1 VTDAEARALGI
12 WLMHAAI
19 RLAPEFRFV
28 VAIHCG
34 LNWEVNADLASRSPM
49 RIVPLLMR
57 YRSTTFD
64 LYHAGIPWVREMG
77 AIGNQ
82 YPNANLDL
90 CWTHQISPHMTE
102 HFLNEWIDMV
112 PSNKIVGFGGDV
124 GAGPYKVYGA
134 LCLARENI
142 ARALAARIR
151 RREMSERRAL
161 EVCRSWLY
169 DNPKRIYG
177 L

>member
-1 VTDAEARALGI
+1 
-12 WLMHAAI
+12 M
-19 RLAPEFRFV
+19 
-28 VAIHCG
+28 
-34 LNWEVNADLASRSPM
+34 
-49 RIVPLLMR
+49 
-57 YRSTTFD
+57 
-64 LYHAGIPWVREMG
+64 
-77 AIGNQ
+77 
-82 YPNANLDL
+82 
-90 CWTHQISPHMTE
+90 
-102 HFLNEWIDMV
+102 DMV
-112 PSNKIVGFGGDV
+112 PTNKIVGFGGDV

-161 EVCRSWLY
+161 DVCRAWLY